1 MLKKNARKP
10 SGTEIE
16 YPMSDSM
23 VSALNK
29 TLKIFSDMKLTPE
42 DVFLLGI
49 NITDIAVES
58 LIQSGVITELDVNR
72 LFDLIML
79 SKTKGLEEKALL
91 TDLNNEIQK
100 ADGKEKNDV
109 YLVNRSWGRKKSES
123 NDSEFN

>member
-58 LIQSGVITELDVNR
+58 LIQSGVITERDVNR

>member
-91 TDLNNEIQK
+91 KDLNNEIQK

-109 YLVNRSWGRKKSES
+109 YLVNRPWGRKKSES

>member
-1 MLKKNARKP
+1 LLKKNARKP

>member
-1 MLKKNARKP
+1 LLKKNARKP

-91 TDLNNEIQK
+91 SDLNNEIQK

>member
-91 TDLNNEIQK
+91 SDLNNEIQK

>member
-1 MLKKNARKP
+1 MLKKNAKKP

-16 YPMSDSM
+16 YPMSDTM
-23 VSALNK
+23 ISALNQ

-72 LFDLIML
+72 LFDLIMM
-79 SKTKGLEEKALL
+79 SKSRGLEEKALL
-91 TDLNNEIQK
+91 GDSSKEAQHTNSKENNDI
-100 ADGKEKNDV
+100 
-109 YLVNRSWGRKKSES
+109 YLVKKSWGKKKPDSDE
-123 NDSEFN
+123 SEFN